1 MTTKTTTASLLCSLC
16 LALAAGCDLETE
28 DSMALI
34 SEADDEAAPS
44 PLSAEAEGTLTAPA
58 DAAANMTYASTY
70 EGLGKLDTLAD
81 GDVVMIK
88 NYKQGY
94 LGCFGG
100 APQFAHGPDN
110 IDNYVWQ
117 VHQVDLDGDGDV
129 EFQFE
134 LVDDTGAT
142 GTFLKMDDAGV
153 VLCDVITGIGDAAAW
168 HEDSMQRTGGGSYYR
183 KFHVQLENY
192 KQGLCVQGK
201 SSTEALPKPCAN
213 SYWNMAFWVEV
224 IA

>member
-1 MTTKTTTASLLCSLC
+1 MTTKTTTFSLLC
-16 LALAAGCDLETE
+16 ALSFSVSAGCDLETE
-28 DSMALI
+28 DSMELI
-34 SEADDEAAPS
+34 SDADDGDALS
-44 PLSAEAEGTLTAPA
+44 PLSSEAENTLTAPA
-58 DAAANMTYASTY
+58 DAAASITFAETY

-100 APQFAHGPDN
+100 VPQFAHGPNN

-117 VHQVDLDGDGDV
+117 VHEVDIGADGLV

-142 GTFLKMDDAGV
+142 GTYLKMGDAGDV
-153 VLCDVITGIGDAAAW
+153 FCDAINGIGDAAAW
-168 HEDSMQRTGGGSYYR
+168 HEDSQQRTGGGTDYR
-183 KFHVQLENY
+183 KFHVQLKNY
-192 KQGLCVQGK
+192 KQSLCLQGK
-201 SSTEALPKPCAN
+201 SSTEALSKTCG
-213 SYWNMAFWVEV
+213 SSLWNMGFWVEV